1 MWAVGGWFTF
11 EKHTFFFF
19 FYYLQELDNLGRRSP
34 SVVSKARDVKASG
47 YKKIKGKVN
56 TVACQ

>member
-19 FYYLQELDNLGRRSP
+19 TISRNWITLGGAVPPWSARLEM
-34 SVVSKARDVKASG
+34 SKHQDT
-47 YKKIKGKVN
+47 KK
-56 TVACQ
+56 